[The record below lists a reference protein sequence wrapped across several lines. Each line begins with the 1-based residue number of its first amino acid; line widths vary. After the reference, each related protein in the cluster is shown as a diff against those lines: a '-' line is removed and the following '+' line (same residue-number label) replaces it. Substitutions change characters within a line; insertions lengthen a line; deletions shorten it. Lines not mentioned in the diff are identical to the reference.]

1 MKRRIIKIMAVI
13 ILIAVLVGGFWIYHV
28 FAAIPSMFERNGQL
42 QAEGYY
48 TGEFEFKMLACANY
62 LDHGHYLTAIKQL
75 TAMQEQ
81 LETRHGLIKVPKFAD
96 KKAEMDFYLNLQNPR
111 TGAFMDDSYP
121 AVFYYEPTENII
133 NHLEELAA
141 ETGQPIRLR
150 YSLRFM
156 EQFDTPEELTSCL
169 DDLSRV
175 GWIGA
180 KLPKT
185 TFVMTTQF
193 ISSSEYERLGSYSLA
208 PGCKSALLKWF
219 SANQD
224 PVTGAWGPRD
234 RNSGRLIKADVNCTY
249 RVIKLFVDEQG
260 KDKDISY
267 SLQHRRELFATILK
281 QAMLPMP
288 ADSSAAEIHD
298 WNLCQSQGLKMLTRI
313 LWQNASP
320 DQQEQ
325 ARIMMSRL
333 IINRFEKFYRPGEGA
348 FAYYP
353 DVKQASLD
361 GTGTALSLLQN
372 VGALSVPA
380 RDALWGTPDKTM
392 QDTGEQKVSQISAK
406 DLSIFTAVG
415 QINSIRFYSI
425 RPEQDFYKGIS
436 GIIYPEATPVL
447 DAADLMPRVNKWL
460 QETPQSMGN
469 WTSREE
475 LLQQLKERE
484 WPTAPVYF
492 GDQGLEPV
500 NKLLRENGQIVLVGL
515 DELQVPR
522 VVIMFKLVR

>member
-1 MKRRIIKIMAVI
+1 MKRNIIKIVAGI
-13 ILIAVLVGGFWIYHV
+13 ILFAAFASGFWICHI
-28 FAAIPSMFERNGQL
+28 FAAIPAMFERNGQL

-48 TGEFEFKMLACANY
+48 TGEFEFKMLACAYY
-62 LDHGHYLTAIKQL
+62 LDHGHYMTAVKRLVAI
-75 TAMQEQ
+75 QEQ
-81 LETRHGLIKVPKFAD
+81 LETRRGLIKVPKFTD
-96 KKAEMDFYLNLQNPR
+96 KKAEMDFYLSLQNPR

-133 NHLEELAA
+133 NHLEELAK
-141 ETGQPIRLR
+141 ETGQSLQLR
-150 YSLRFM
+150 YPLRFM
-156 EQFDTPEELTSCL
+156 EQFDTPEELTASL

-193 ISSSEYERLGSYSLA
+193 ISSGEYELLGRYSLA

-249 RVIKLFVDEQG
+249 RVIKLFVNEQG
-260 KDKDISY
+260 KDKDVAY
-267 SLQHRRELFATILK
+267 PLGHRRELFATILK
-281 QAMLPMP
+281 QATLPMP

-320 DQQEQ
+320 VQQEQ
-325 ARIMMSRL
+325 ARIMMTKL
-333 IINRFEKFYRPGEGA
+333 IINRFEKFYRLGEGA

-353 DVKQASLD
+353 EVKQASLD

-372 VGALSVPA
+372 VGSLSVPT
-380 RDALWGTPDKTM
+380 RDTLWGTPDKTM
-392 QDTGEQKVSQISAK
+392 QDLGQHSVSQISSK
-406 DLSIFTAVG
+406 DLSAVAAAG
-415 QINSIRFYSI
+415 QINSIRFYSN
-425 RPEQDFYKGIS
+425 RPEQDFYVGIS
-436 GIIYPEATPVL
+436 GIIYPEASPVL
-447 DAADLMPRVNKWL
+447 DAADLLPQVADWL
-460 QETPQSMGN
+460 LNTSQSMGN

-475 LLQQLKERE
+475 LLQELNKRQ
-484 WPTAPVYF
+484 WHDVPVYQ
-492 GDQGLEPV
+492 GNQGLGPV
-500 NKLLRENGQIVLVGL
+500 NKLLQDNGELVMVGF
-515 DELQVPR
+515 DVLQVPR
-522 VVIMFKLVR
+522 AVIAFQFTR